1 MNGIEWQLWNDLRA
15 GQTRVLAKVITL
27 IENQRPDQ
35 RVLAEKLL
43 SRILPAA
50 GKSIRI
56 GITGAPGVGKS
67 TFIEQFGLRV
77 AQKGHRL
84 AVLAIDPTSPISGGS
99 ILGDRI
105 RMEELSRHPS
115 VFIRPSPSGLS
126 LGGVA
131 RYTRETILACEAA
144 GFDRIIV
151 ETVGVGQSEVE
162 VASMVDVFL
171 ILQQPYS
178 GDDIQG
184 LKKGL
189 LELADLVAVTKGDG
203 ELLLPAQITRQKLE
217 SSLHLAKA
225 IGDHGAGSGDQGHL
239 ERVLVVSGKTGDGL
253 DELLTQLDQF
263 VAAQERS
270 GGLES
275 RRINQAKAWFQSELN
290 HNLEKRFFSDP
301 WVQDELKTIE
311 PRIHG
316 LQATPSLAA
325 KDLVNRFL
333 QLGPRDV

>member
-1 MNGIEWQLWNDLRA
+1 VNANELQLWNDLRA

-77 AQKGHRL
+77 VQEGHRL
-84 AVLAIDPTSPISGGS
+84 AVLAIDPTSPLSGGS

-105 RMEELSRHPS
+105 RMEELSRHPNA
-115 VFIRPSPSGLS
+115 FIRPSPSGLS

-225 IGDHGAGSGDQGHL
+225 VGNHGSASWDHDHL
-239 ERVLVVSGKTGDGL
+239 QRVLVVSGKTGDGL
-253 DELLTQLDQF
+253 DQLLTQLDQF
-263 VAAQERS
+263 VGAQECS
-270 GGLES
+270 GGLQA
-275 RRINQAKAWFQSELN
+275 RRIDQAKAWFQSELN
-290 HNLEKRFFSDP
+290 HNLEKRFFTDP
-301 WVQDELKTIE
+301 WVQEELKAIE

-325 KDLVNRFL
+325 KDLVSRFL

>member
-1 MNGIEWQLWNDLRA
+1 MNPIEWQLWNDLRA
-15 GQTRVLAKVITL
+15 GHTRVLAKVITL

-35 RVLAEKLL
+35 RALAEKLL
-43 SRILPAA
+43 SRILPSS

-67 TFIEQFGLRV
+67 TFIEQFGLRLV
-77 AQKGHRL
+77 QKGHRL
-84 AVLAIDPTSPISGGS
+84 AVLAIDPTSPLSGGS

-203 ELLLPAQITRQKLE
+203 ELLLPAQVTRQKLE
-217 SSLHLAKA
+217 SSLHLAKVV
-225 IGDHGAGSGDQGHL
+225 GNHGSESWDHGHQQ
-239 ERVLVVSGKTGDGL
+239 RVLVVSGKTGDGL
-253 DELLTQLDQF
+253 DELLNQLEQF
-263 VAAQERS
+263 VGVQVSS
-270 GGLES
+270 GRFQG
-275 RRINQAKAWFQSELN
+275 RRMDQAKAWFQSELT

-301 WVQDELKTIE
+301 WVQEQLKRIE
-311 PRIHG
+311 PKIYG
-316 LQATPSLAA
+316 LQSTPSLVA
-325 KDLVNRFL
+325 KDLVGQFL
-333 QLGPRDV
+333 QRGPKGV